1 MHQITKAREEAV
13 ESKRAGCQQIH
24 NLENIYITNPLDNK
38 AGIYRTIFTAPDSSI
53 NTPNQFPHQQLL
65 EVRNSYCNSGTEATV
80 KHFQVGTVSPSP
92 LFHSHTSLN
101 TYVTC
106 TWKITHL
113 VKLQH
118 SVLSRNLGL
127 FPTSR
132 RVGLKYIAD
141 FRMIQG
147 LVARD
152 SHLSSS
158 GLTTDFPRMPMPT
171 PWAPFLKPSL
181 TGTYVA
187 CESVK
192 LGVKPSSTLKLVTQ
206 TATGPPHS
214 GLDLGPK

>member
-38 AGIYRTIFTAPDSSI
+38 AGIYRRTIFTAPDSSI
-53 NTPNQFPHQQLL
+53 NTPHQFPHQQLL

-80 KHFQVGTVSPSP
+80 IHFQVGTVSRSP
-92 LFHSHTSLN
+92 LFRSHTSLN

-106 TWKITHL
+106 KWKITHL

-118 SVLSRNLGL
+118 SVLSCNLGL

-132 RVGLKYIAD
+132 RVKLKYVAD
-141 FRMIQG
+141 FRMVQG

-152 SHLSSS
+152 YHLLSSS
-158 GLTTDFPRMPMPT
+158 LTTDLSNSRT
-171 PWAPFLKPSL
+171 
-181 TGTYVA
+181 
-187 CESVK
+187 
-192 LGVKPSSTLKLVTQ
+192 
-206 TATGPPHS
+206 
-214 GLDLGPK
+214 